1 MLFFNNYET
10 NVIFVNLKTNIMI
23 FFCIC
28 LFLILSIL
36 CFALGLNALGFI
48 LLMSAVLCGIFFSFA
63 YWGTSKQREID
74 KNNQE
79 EARTQEMIKFEKEK
93 QKYDSAMS
101 DLVNKYGNP
110 DKVISL
116 NGYDINN
123 DIIAFGNAER
133 IWITGKDLQMSD
145 ILNCTYNDNSYIEK
159 GAVSYETRTKNGS
172 MATRA
177 IVGGVLTGGVGAMVG
192 GATAKKNTIVNQEK
206 DTLIHDYTVIINV
219 NSLSE
224 PIIRIPLGND
234 IDMVDDIVGLMNV
247 IISRR

>member
-1 MLFFNNYET
+1 MVT
-10 NVIFVNLKTNIMI
+10 I
-23 FFCIC
+23 FFCIFI
-28 LFLILSIL
+28 FLILSIL
-36 CFALGLNALGFI
+36 CFALGLSALGFI
-48 LLMSAVLCGIFFSFA
+48 LLMVAILCGIFFSFT
-63 YWGTSKQREID
+63 YWGTSKQRKIN
-74 KNNQE
+74 KNSQE
-79 EARTQEMIKFEKEK
+79 EIQVQEIIKFEKEK
-93 QKYDSAMS
+93 EEYASAMS

-123 DIIAFGNAER
+123 DIIAFGNTKR
-133 IWITGKDLQMSD
+133 VWIAGKDLQMSD

-192 GATAKKNTIVNQEK
+192 GATAKKSTIVNQEN

-247 IISRR
+247 IISRH

>member
-1 MLFFNNYET
+1 MVTVL
-10 NVIFVNLKTNIMI
+10 
-23 FFCIC
+23 FCIFI
-28 LFLILSIL
+28 FLILSIL
-36 CFALGLNALGFI
+36 CFALGLSALGFI
-48 LLMSAVLCGIFFSFA
+48 LLMVAILCGIFFSFT
-63 YWGTSKQREID
+63 YWGTSKQRKIN
-74 KNNQE
+74 KNSQE
-79 EARTQEMIKFEKEK
+79 EIQVQEIIKFEKEK
-93 QKYDSAMS
+93 EEYASAMS

-123 DIIAFGNAER
+123 DIIAFGNTKR
-133 IWITGKDLQMSD
+133 VWIAGKDLQMSD
-145 ILNCTYNDNSYIEK
+145 ILNCTFNDKSYIEK

-192 GATAKKNTIVNQEK
+192 GATAKKSTIVNQEN

-247 IISRR
+247 IISRH